1 MESRRTH
8 DSSNKRKEK
17 IMFLS
22 ERKELWG
29 VGSNKMLVE
38 ILEIRKYENRLS
50 ENFSLF
56 FDI

>member
-1 MESRRTH
+1 MIQAIKGKKKYVSFEA
-8 DSSNKRKEK
+8 
-17 IMFLS
+17 
-22 ERKELWG
+22 KELWG

-50 ENFSLF
+50 ENLSRF